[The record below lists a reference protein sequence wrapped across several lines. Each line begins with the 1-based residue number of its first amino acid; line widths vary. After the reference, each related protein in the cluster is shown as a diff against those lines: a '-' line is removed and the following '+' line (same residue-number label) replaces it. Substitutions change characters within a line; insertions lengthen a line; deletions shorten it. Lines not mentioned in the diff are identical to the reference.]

1 MQHSIGNEEVTL
13 RRAWLSAVALSVL
26 PFALGHAQPRQ
37 QLGRL
42 LGVFDDA
49 TGQPVIGAEV
59 VDLATGTKAL
69 TSVSGAISLAFLEPG
84 PTVLQIRKIGYKNKM
99 LTVVVAATDTTSI
112 TLTLVP
118 LGQMLPEVVTKGAS
132 TTIGKLATFE
142 QHRAEGFGH
151 FLTREQL
158 AKMESHLTSDVFR
171 SIPGLKLWND
181 PLYRTAWYVG
191 TARGRASIVRNG
203 PSGTCLAAVMLD
215 GIMIYSGG
223 EGQPP
228 FDINS
233 IRPEDMAGVE
243 YYGGGAAMPLEYNST
258 RATCGLVVIWTR

>member
-1 MQHSIGNEEVTL
+1 M
-13 RRAWLSAVALSVL
+13 RRVWLSAVALSVL
-26 PFALGHAQPRQ
+26 PFSLGLAQPRQ

-49 TGQPVIGAEV
+49 TGQPVVGAEV
-59 VDLATGTKAL
+59 VDIATGTKAL

-84 PTVLQIRKIGYKNKM
+84 TTVLEVRKIGYKNRM
-99 LTVVVAATDTTSI
+99 LTVVVSPNDTVSI

-118 LGQMLPEVVTKGAS
+118 LGQTLPEVVTKGES
-132 TTIGKLATFE
+132 MTTGKLATFE

-158 AKMESHLTSDVFR
+158 AKMESHLTSDALR
-171 SIPGLKLWND
+171 SIPGLKLMNVD
-181 PLYRTAWYVG
+181 PRRPSLWVVG
-191 TARGRASIVRNG
+191 TSRGTASFLRNG
-203 PSGTCLAAVMLD
+203 PSGKCLAAVMLD
-215 GIMIYSGG
+215 GVMVYSGSDG
-223 EGQPP
+223 EDL

-233 IRPEDMAGVE
+233 VKPEEIAGVE
-243 YYGGGAAMPLEYNST
+243 YYAGGASMPLRYNST